1 MKTAAILVP
10 VAIALIIALIVPA
23 AAGQEYIVRSGYE
36 NPVPVGAEARMPVP
50 VPFHSL
56 PLSVIL
62 AELVLF
68 LPELGFSL
76 KVLVSL
82 GFRRVRGNNVLE
94 QGARANIYEHI
105 QKNPGIHLRGLAT
118 EMEMKMGTLR
128 YHLNVLRLTH
138 KITVTS
144 DTASLRFYENN
155 GTYSPV
161 EQHILKHLRNETTR
175 EILNVLL
182 DRPTARRQDLAEA
195 VGVTGPSVS
204 WHMKRLEEDHIVIPR
219 REGRVTA
226 YEIPAPVA
234 GYIRRQIRAPIMVS
248 G

>member
-1 MKTAAILVP
+1 MKKIPLFVP
-10 VAIALIIALIVPA
+10 VAVMLLLLAIPA
-23 AAGQEYIVRSGYE
+23 VSGQEYIVRSGYDS
-36 NPVPVGAEARMPVP
+36 PVLPGAEASKPVP
-50 VPFHSL
+50 VPFYAL
-56 PLSVIL
+56 PISIIL
-62 AELVLF
+62 AEIVLF
-68 LPELGFSL
+68 PAELLLSL
-76 KVLVSL
+76 KMFASL
-82 GFRRVRGNNVLE
+82 GFRRVLSSNVLD
-94 QGARANIYEHI
+94 QDARAHIFEHI
-105 QKNPGIHLRGLAT
+105 RRNPGIHLRGLAT

-138 KITVTS
+138 KITVTGN
-144 DTASLRFYENN
+144 TASTRFYENN
-155 GTYSPV
+155 GTYSSV

-175 EILNVLL
+175 KILNVLL
-182 DRPTARRQDLAEA
+182 DRPTASRQDLAEA

-234 GYIRRQIRAPIMVS
+234 GYLSRQIGVPVVAT